1 MNYETTFKF
10 NVTAEDL
17 DIIKM
22 IVMKQKSFIFYLG
35 SAEEKEEGSK

>member
-1 MNYETTFKF
+1 MQQP
-10 NVTAEDL
+10 EDL

-22 IVMKQKSFIFYLG
+22 IVMKQKSFIFYLRSEYYTS

>member
-1 MNYETTFKF
+1 MKRHSNLMQQP
-10 NVTAEDL
+10 EDL